1 MMTGAGGGAGS
12 DSHTLYYVDT
22 ASMLSYDNLNHSTII
37 QAR

>member
-22 ASMLSYDNLNHSTII
+22 AMLRQSLKVLNRHSG
-37 QAR
+37 